1 MNYSCDYCN
10 KTYKRKYHFDRHVLV
25 CKVISISTGD
35 LEIKCQER
43 ADTFTPEQTSKLI
56 LDLYK
61 RMTDAETRLRKITV
75 AERKKINIID
85 WLNTK
90 EDTPELTFYE
100 WLDQIAID
108 KFGLELI
115 FNNDYIE
122 GMLLI
127 LEPHLSEENIPI
139 KAFDMKSNQLYIY
152 TDKWV
157 LVSVNMFNEILRMVS
172 KKVMARGLVWNNENV
187 NNNTEDFGNNMPIFI
202 KKLNGGNFK
211 KERISSALR
220 KGIYDKIKIEV
231 RNVIECEFV

>member
-61 RMTDAETRLRKITV
+61 RMIDAETRLRKITV

-90 EDTPELTFYE
+90 EDAPELTFYE
-100 WLDQIAID
+100 WLDRIAID

-127 LEPHLSEENIPI
+127 LEPHLTEENIPI
-139 KAFDMKSNQLYIY
+139 KAFDKKSNQLYIY

-231 RNVIECEFV
+231 HNVIECEFV